1 MHLFRIC
8 TPPIPN
14 SPTMTKQEVL
24 YQEHDPEHFPPPS
37 SEAEGLTLVKDWTE
51 AEERA
56 AKRK

>member
-1 MHLFRIC
+1 
-8 TPPIPN
+8 
-14 SPTMTKQEVL
+14 MTKQEVL
-24 YQEHDPEHFPPPS
+24 YQEHDPEHFPPPP